1 MPIVAFEG
9 ELVGEKNAVGKFPVN
24 LLGELR
30 QLFNRSVPN
39 KRYALAARPRSDDSS
54 ENRLKPRLLA
64 TQIAS
69 KLVRLHHSQG
79 WQPP

>member
-30 QLFNRSVPN
+30 QLFNRVGTEGE
-39 KRYALAARPRSDDSS
+39 YALAA
-54 ENRLKPRLLA
+54 KP
-64 TQIAS
+64 
-69 KLVRLHHSQG
+69 
-79 WQPP
+79 W

>member
-30 QLFNRSVPN
+30 QLFNRVGP
-39 KRYALAARPRSDDSS
+39 KQKIRFGGKAA
-54 ENRLKPRLLA
+54 
-64 TQIAS
+64 
-69 KLVRLHHSQG
+69 
-79 WQPP
+79 